1 MTSRESL
8 LAGVLVLALAPSAW
22 AATAP
27 APAAAEAPLTADSL
41 AAQARAASARG
52 ETDLAMRL
60 AQSAIV
66 ANPARTTGY
75 DTLADVYAAN
85 HQPDFARAYYNA
97 ALAIDPTDSTATNA
111 IAALDRAGDTR
122 KADASDG
129 AKPGAP

>member
-8 LAGVLVLALAPSAW
+8 LAGVLLLALASPAW

-27 APAAAEAPLTADSL
+27 APAADAPLTPDNL
-41 AAQARAASARG
+41 AAQARAAAARG
-52 ETDLAMRL
+52 ETDLAVRM